1 MVLANAV
8 LITPAAIIT
17 QGHYTTRN
25 CSLTGASTRSTGV
38 IFGVRS
44 LLTIRV
50 RCMNSRPMHPSS
62 QLVENGRLSDR
73 FMVGYMLMRSW

>member
-8 LITPAAIIT
+8 WITPAAIIA

-38 IFGVRS
+38 IFGVHSLITLHIQCVDSRS
-44 LLTIRV
+44 QQPADSEYPTLCLGDGPKHAQTTT
-50 RCMNSRPMHPSS
+50 S
-62 QLVENGRLSDR
+62 
-73 FMVGYMLMRSW
+73 